1 MSKGWIKLHRTV
13 LQWEHFKE
21 GSVLKVFLALLCNAD
36 RDGKTDIK
44 LDELMEN
51 TGMSHNTVNMA
62 IAKLVKSGEITREKR
77 GQNIYTTIS
86 NWSEYQE
93 NPSTQNLG
101 ECNDSL
107 TQNLGEY
114 NDSLTQNLK
123 AIHPKNGTI
132 VHPKNGT
139 TIYNKKDNKNEQEEI
154 VVANAHTREVFVANA
169 LTDLAVEKGCMAM
182 RITPERYR
190 QLVTE
195 VITDWEFTQ
204 LPERE
209 WTLTHLLSQMRI
221 KNSINNRNN
230 GQQNQQSTERGNG
243 AVHTVSGFKILN
255 RQ

>member
-1 MSKGWIKLHRTV
+1 MSNGWIKMHRA
-13 LQWEHFKE
+13 LLEWEHFKE
-21 GSVLKVFLALLCNAD
+21 PSVVVVFFALLLSAD
-36 RDGKTDIK
+36 RDGQTSIK
-44 LDELMEN
+44 LDELMAL
-51 TGMSHNTVNMA
+51 TGLGSCTIKRA
-62 IAKLVKSGEITREKR
+62 LSKLVASGEISRQKYGARIT
-77 GQNIYTTIS
+77 TTIA
-86 NWSEYQE
+86 NWSQYQMVSKVSQRQDLLVSKVSQQE
-93 NPSTQNLG
+93 EPLVLKVSQYRDK
-101 ECNDSL
+101 NDTNEGIKSIPI
-107 TQNLGEY
+107 Q
-114 NDSLTQNLK
+114 
-123 AIHPKNGTI
+123 
-132 VHPKNGT
+132 
-139 TIYNKKDNKNEQEEI
+139 YNKKDNKNEQEEI

-182 RITPERYR
+182 RVTPERYR

>member
-1 MSKGWIKLHRTV
+1 MSNGWIKMHRA
-13 LQWEHFKE
+13 LLEWEHFKE
-21 GSVLKVFLALLCNAD
+21 PSVVVVFFALLLSAD
-36 RDGKTDIK
+36 RDGQTSIK
-44 LDELMEN
+44 LDELMTL
-51 TGMSHNTVNMA
+51 TGLGSCTIKRA
-62 IAKLVKSGEITREKR
+62 LSKLVASGEISRQKYGARIT
-77 GQNIYTTIS
+77 TTIA
-86 NWSEYQE
+86 NWSQYQMV
-93 NPSTQNLG
+93 SKVSQRQDLLVSKVSQYRDK
-101 ECNDSL
+101 NDTNEGIKSIPI
-107 TQNLGEY
+107 Q
-114 NDSLTQNLK
+114 
-123 AIHPKNGTI
+123 
-132 VHPKNGT
+132 
-139 TIYNKKDNKNEQEEI
+139 YNKKDNKKEQEEI
-154 VVANAHTREVFVANA
+154 VVANAHTREVFVENA

>member
-1 MSKGWIKLHRTV
+1 MHRA
-13 LQWEHFKE
+13 LLEWEHFKE
-21 GSVLKVFLALLCNAD
+21 PSVVVVFFALLLSAD
-36 RDGKTDIK
+36 RDGQTSIK
-44 LDELMEN
+44 LDELMTL
-51 TGMSHNTVNMA
+51 TGLGSCTIKRA
-62 IAKLVKSGEITREKR
+62 LSKLVASGEISRQKYGARIT
-77 GQNIYTTIS
+77 TTIA
-86 NWSEYQE
+86 NWSQYQMVSKVSQRQDLLVSKVSQQE
-93 NPSTQNLG
+93 ETLVSKVSQYRDK
-101 ECNDSL
+101 NDTNEGIKSIPI
-107 TQNLGEY
+107 Q
-114 NDSLTQNLK
+114 
-123 AIHPKNGTI
+123 
-132 VHPKNGT
+132 
-139 TIYNKKDNKNEQEEI
+139 YNKKDNKNEQEEI

>member
-1 MSKGWIKLHRTV
+1 MHRS
-13 LQWEHFKE
+13 LLEWEHFKE
-21 GSVLKVFLALLCNAD
+21 PSVVVVFFALLLSAD
-36 RDGKTDIK
+36 RDGQTSIK
-44 LDELMEN
+44 LDELMAL
-51 TGMSHNTVNMA
+51 TGLGSCTIKRA
-62 IAKLVKSGEITREKR
+62 LSKLVASGEISRQKYGARIT
-77 GQNIYTTIS
+77 TTIA
-86 NWSEYQE
+86 NWSQYQMVSKVSQRQDLLVSKVSQQE
-93 NPSTQNLG
+93 EPLVSKVSQYMDK
-101 ECNDSL
+101 NDTNEGIKSIPI
-107 TQNLGEY
+107 Q
-114 NDSLTQNLK
+114 
-123 AIHPKNGTI
+123 
-132 VHPKNGT
+132 
-139 TIYNKKDNKNEQEEI
+139 YNKKDNKNEQEEI
-154 VVANAHTREVFVANA
+154 VVADAHTREVFVANA

-209 WTLTHLLSQMRI
+209 WTLTHLLAQMRI

>member
-1 MSKGWIKLHRTV
+1 MSNGWIKMHRA
-13 LQWEHFKE
+13 LLEWEHFKE
-21 GSVLKVFLALLCNAD
+21 PSVVVVFFALLLSAD
-36 RDGKTDIK
+36 RDGQTSIK
-44 LDELMEN
+44 LDELMTL
-51 TGMSHNTVNMA
+51 TGLGSCTIKRA
-62 IAKLVKSGEITREKR
+62 LSKLVASGEISRQKYGARIT
-77 GQNIYTTIS
+77 TTIA
-86 NWSEYQE
+86 NWSQYQMVSKVSQRQDLLVSKVSQQE
-93 NPSTQNLG
+93 EPLVLKVSQYRDK
-101 ECNDSL
+101 NDTNEGIKSIPI
-107 TQNLGEY
+107 Q
-114 NDSLTQNLK
+114 
-123 AIHPKNGTI
+123 
-132 VHPKNGT
+132 
-139 TIYNKKDNKNEQEEI
+139 YNKKDNKNEQEEI
-154 VVANAHTREVFVANA
+154 VVANAHTREVFVENA

>member
-1 MSKGWIKLHRTV
+1 MSNGWIKMHRA
-13 LQWEHFKE
+13 LLEWEHFKE
-21 GSVLKVFLALLCNAD
+21 GSVLKVFLALLLSAD
-36 RDGKTDIK
+36 RDGQTSIK
-44 LDELMEN
+44 LDELMTL
-51 TGMSHNTVNMA
+51 TGLGSCTIKRA
-62 IAKLVKSGEITREKR
+62 LSKLVASGEISRQKYGARIT
-77 GQNIYTTIS
+77 TTIA
-86 NWSEYQE
+86 NWSQYQMVSKVSQRQDLLVSKVSQQE
-93 NPSTQNLG
+93 EPLVSKVSQYRDK
-101 ECNDSL
+101 NDTNEGIKSIPI
-107 TQNLGEY
+107 Q
-114 NDSLTQNLK
+114 
-123 AIHPKNGTI
+123 
-132 VHPKNGT
+132 
-139 TIYNKKDNKNEQEEI
+139 YNKKDNKNEQEEI